1 MTKKKVTAPLT
12 YNPGRGRP
20 NEHLAYLNRQEMQAL
35 MRLNGGNQERGPRNL
50 PSFPPADATSGSY
63 NSGYG
68 SGGSKPSSGGPR
80 SGMSGSVSPSSG
92 SPRGSNPSSNFG
104 GGGNK
109 GNTTNVN
116 RSGPGSTGGYKT
128 PEGQAQAAYNKSDAY
143 ASTYGKNAG
152 MSFTPMVM
160 RGTGSSLVS
169 GGPGAPAVLVS
180 PGYESYYADRK
191 GNLAPVGNV
200 LGNQFQDNPVAMTG
214 IKTLSG
220 AGPVDYYRAA
230 QSVQFRPIPES
241 ELGYSAYGYMDPQY
255 SYSPIGGIASWDPK
269 VVVDPSADKS
279 ANYALGGFSTPIM
292 SNTGLGYGSPMER
305 GHFQTLSH
313 ELQHVGQHS
322 HLLSPQNGPVGGL
335 TQRPVMDARVA
346 YDPSRIGMTNYGG
359 IENLNREIDYLDARV
374 KLGKDPRYQATS
386 DVATGEYLGRVP
398 NYSGSLAAGLSAN
411 AAREMVKESQRLNA
425 LGLNTEADRYT
436 RQTQKL
442 QGGNSPKYGKSNMAD
457 YVSTD
462 FDIRAASEFKPSQP
476 STGSST
482 RSKSSTK
489 GSIGRP
495 AGNKS
500 SPGKRYSG
508 PPKGIGF

>member
-1 MTKKKVTAPLT
+1 MTQKKVTAPLT

-92 SPRGSNPSSNFG
+92 SSRGSNPPS

-109 GNTTNVN
+109 GNATNVN

-128 PEGQAQAAYNKSDAY
+128 SEGQTQAAYNKSDAY

-152 MSFTPMVM
+152 MSFNPMVM

-169 GGPGAPAVLVS
+169 GGPGAPSVLVS
-180 PGYESYYADRK
+180 PGYESYYADKK

-200 LGNQFQDNPVAMTG
+200 LGNHFQDNPVAMTG

-230 QSVQFRPIPES
+230 QSIEFRPIPVS
-241 ELGYSAYGYMDPQY
+241 EIGKSVYGYMAPQY
-255 SYSPIGGIASWDPK
+255 SFNPMGGIASWDPK
-269 VVVDPSADKS
+269 VVIDSSADKS
-279 ANYALGGFSTPIM
+279 SDYALGGFSTPIM

-313 ELQHVGQHS
+313 EVQHVGQQS
-322 HLLSPQNGPVGGL
+322 HLLSPQNGPGGGL
-335 TQRPVMDARVA
+335 TYRPVMDAKAA
-346 YDPSRIGMTNYGG
+346 YDPSRIGMTNYRGL
-359 IENLNREIDYLDARV
+359 ETLNREIDYLDARA
-374 KLGKDPRYQATS
+374 KLGRDPMYQSTS
-386 DVATGEYLGRVP
+386 DVNTGDYLGGVP

-442 QGGNSPKYGKSNMAD
+442 QGGNNPRYGKSNMAD

-462 FDIRAASEFKPSQP
+462 FDIRVARELKPSQP
-476 STGSST
+476 STGGST
-482 RSKSSTK
+482 RS
-489 GSIGRP
+489 
-495 AGNKS
+495 KS

-508 PPKGIGF
+508 PSKGI